1 VKPALTIVALFQEA
15 ALFSHQESSHDEP
28 LLSQTKRT
36 QAEFGDFQTPLWLA
50 QQVCALLSARGIR
63 PVSLLEPTCGVGNF
77 LVAALDHFPQIEQVI
92 ATDINPDYV
101 TQAQKRLAFQP
112 SAVQQLFQADF
123 FTTDWPD
130 ILERLPQPI
139 LILGNPP
146 WVTNAALSTLNSDN
160 LPQKEN
166 GGQTRGILA
175 ITGGGN
181 FDVSEWIIQRL
192 LDWTADQ
199 EVITGMLCKTAVAR
213 KLLHHLWQNRLDVG
227 QASIHLI
234 DAKAAF
240 DVNVDACLFLYQTQP
255 LAQKKSCPVFADLSF
270 EQPIAH
276 IGFQEGQLI
285 ANLEYYQRWQHLAQ
299 SDKVTY
305 KWRSGIKHD
314 CARVMELTR
323 CDQIYVN
330 QIGKSYE
337 LEDAC
342 LYPLLK
348 SSDIA
353 RTYTLERHAAN
364 HERWLLVPQRR
375 VGSPTRPLQYK
386 APKTW
391 AYLQEYGRLLDQ
403 RKSRIYQNRPRFSIF
418 GVGSYS
424 FAPWKVAI
432 SGLYKRLNFVTVG
445 PIESKPVML
454 DDTCYFLPCAN
465 ETEAKLLAALL
476 NSTAAQE
483 FYQARIFWD
492 AKRPITAKILQ
503 QLDIMALAQTS
514 GQLDELLAYS
524 SINWQPQ
531 PQQLSLL

>member
-1 VKPALTIVALFQEA
+1 M
-15 ALFSHQESSHDEP
+15 
-28 LLSQTKRT
+28 SQTKRT
-36 QAEFGDFQTPLWLA
+36 QTEFGDFQTPLWLA
-50 QQVCALLSARGIR
+50 QQVCALLSARGIQ

-77 LVAALDHFPQIEQVI
+77 LAAGLDRFSQIEQLT
-92 ATDINPDYV
+92 AADINPDYV
-101 TQAQKRLAFQP
+101 TQAQKRLASQ
-112 SAVQQLFQADF
+112 SSVMQQIFEADF

-130 ILERLPQPI
+130 ILETLPQPI

-166 GGQTRGILA
+166 GGQTRGIMA

-192 LDWTADQ
+192 LDWTVDQ
-199 EVITGMLCKTAVAR
+199 DVTIAMLCKTAVAR

-240 DVNVDACLFLYQTQP
+240 DVSVDACLFLYQTQP
-255 LAQKKSCPVFADLSF
+255 LTYKKSCPVFADLSL
-270 EQPIAH
+270 EQPVAH

-299 SDKVTY
+299 SGKVVY

-323 CDQIYVN
+323 LDDVYVN
-330 QIGKSYE
+330 QMGKSYT
-337 LEDAC
+337 LEDDY

-348 SSDIA
+348 SSDLANRTSA
-353 RTYTLERHAAN
+353 RRDGD
-364 HERWLLVPQRR
+364 ERWLLVPQRR
-375 VGSPTRPLQYK
+375 VGAPTRPLQHS
-386 APKTW
+386 APQTW
-391 AYLQEYGRLLDQ
+391 AYLQTYGRLLDQ

-418 GVGSYS
+418 GVGGYS

-432 SGLYKRLNFVTVG
+432 SGLYKHLNFVAVG
-445 PIESKPVML
+445 PIEGKPVML

-465 ETEAKLLAALL
+465 ETEATLLAALL

-492 AKRPITAKILQ
+492 AKRPITSKILQ
-503 QLDIMALAQTS
+503 QLDIMVLAQMS
-514 GQLDELLAYS
+514 GQLDELLACS
-524 SINWQPQ
+524 SINWRPQ

>member
-1 VKPALTIVALFQEA
+1 M
-15 ALFSHQESSHDEP
+15 
-28 LLSQTKRT
+28 SQAKRT

-50 QQVCALLSARGIR
+50 QQVCTLLSARGIQ

-77 LVAALDHFPQIEQVI
+77 VAAVLDYFPQIEQV
-92 ATDINPDYV
+92 AAADINPDYV
-101 TQAQKRLAFQP
+101 TQAQKRLASQP
-112 SAVQQLFQADF
+112 SAAQQIFQADF
-123 FTTDWPD
+123 FTTDWPA
-130 ILERLPQPI
+130 ILEKLPQPI

-160 LPQKEN
+160 LPKKEN
-166 GGQTRGILA
+166 GGQTSGIMA

-192 LDWTADQ
+192 LDWTAEQ
-199 EVITGMLCKTAVAR
+199 EVIIGMLCKTAVAR
-213 KLLHHLWQNRLDVG
+213 KLLHHLWQNRLDLG

-234 DAKAAF
+234 DTKAAF

-255 LAQKKSCPVFADLSF
+255 LAHKKSCPVFADLSLA
-270 EQPIAH
+270 QPVAQ
-276 IGFQEGQLI
+276 IGFQEGQLV

-299 SDKVTY
+299 SGKVAY

-323 CDQIYVN
+323 CGDIYVN
-330 QIGKSYE
+330 QMGCGYA
-337 LEDAC
+337 LEDNYM
-342 LYPLLK
+342 YPLLK

-353 RTYTLERHAAN
+353 RATLSDQQADG

-375 VGSPTRPLQYK
+375 VGSPTLPLQDK
-386 APKTW
+386 VPKTW
-391 AYLQEYGRLLDQ
+391 SYLQEYGRLLDQ

-432 SGLYKRLNFVTVG
+432 SGLYKSLNFVVVG
-445 PIESKPVML
+445 PIEGKPVML
-454 DDTCYFLPCAN
+454 DDTCYLLPCAN
-465 ETEAKLLAALL
+465 EAEAELLADLL
-476 NSTAAQE
+476 NSTVAHE
-483 FYQARIFWD
+483 FFQARIFWD

-503 QLDIMALAQTS
+503 QLDIMALAQTV
-514 GQLDELLAYS
+514 GRLDDLLAWT